1 MLNAN
6 LDYLSAEIILESKG
20 DGFVLKDKW
29 KEELILKELN
39 NKVFNTYKSP
49 TETANINIYAL
60 PFFISKATR
69 TLKKNL
75 ITFLVIIKIIASP
88 CASYYFLLWRQN
100 SQNIFN
106 FCYNSQTKNILNAK
120 NVSAKRIIQ

>member
-1 MLNAN
+1 MGDTYGNGFEPDFILFGKPKDNAN

-60 PFFISKATR
+60 PFFISKSDENF
-69 TLKKNL
+69 KKE
-75 ITFLVIIKIIASP
+75 
-88 CASYYFLLWRQN
+88 
-100 SQNIFN
+100 FN
-106 FCYNSQTKNILNAK
+106 NFFGNN
-120 NVSAKRIIQ
+120 